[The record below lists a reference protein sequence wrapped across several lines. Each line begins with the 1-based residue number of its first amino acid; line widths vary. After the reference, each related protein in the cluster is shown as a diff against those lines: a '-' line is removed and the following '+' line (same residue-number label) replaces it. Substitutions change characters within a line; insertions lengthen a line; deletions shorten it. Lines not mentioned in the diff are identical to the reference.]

1 MMGILVRNAT
11 VLTQNARREVLR
23 NCDVLVEEERIAG
36 VGKGIKERAEFE
48 IDGRGKL
55 LIPGLVNAHA
65 HIAMALFRGLAD
77 DMEFW
82 EAWPGTVWPLE
93 RKTKAADVKA
103 GTMLGLLEG
112 IRSGTT
118 SFADFYFF
126 PEAVAEA
133 AKKIGARIA
142 IGPDVQDGKTPQAKN
157 AKEALAISE
166 RFARKFAKD
175 GMARPIAYAHAP
187 YTCCAETIAKVGEIG
202 RKFGL
207 KTHIHAAETRK
218 EVFDLKRKAG
228 KRVVD
233 YLDGLGFVSEGL
245 TAAHCC
251 WLTNSEV
258 KLLGKRKASVAHCP
272 VSNMK
277 LAGGAAAP
285 VPDMAAEGVNVTL
298 GTDGPASNNSLDMIE
313 TMKAAA
319 LLHKFARWDPKACP
333 AQQIIDFATRN
344 GARALGI
351 GAGSIEQGELADFA
365 LLDLRAANLVPAPN
379 LASAIVY
386 AANPA
391 NVRDVMVNGKLI
403 LEDGKFVKISEG
415 KIIAEAEKAA
425 ERLRG

>member
-1 MMGILVRNAT
+1 MGILVRNAI
-11 VLTQNARREVLR
+11 VLAQDEGRRILHG
-23 NCDVLVEEERIAG
+23 CDVLVEGERIAK

-55 LIPGLVNAHA
+55 LMPGLVNAHA
-65 HIAMALFRGLAD
+65 HIAMTLFRGLAD

-93 RKTKAADVKA
+93 RKISAADVRA
-103 GTMLGLLEG
+103 GTMLGLVEG
-112 IRSGTT
+112 VRSGTT

-142 IGPDVQDGKTPQAKN
+142 IGPDVQDGKTPQAKD

-166 RFARKFAKD
+166 RFAKKFAKD
-175 GMARPIAYAHAP
+175 GMVRPIAYAHAP
-187 YTCCAETIAKVGEIG
+187 YTCCAETIKKVGEIG

-218 EVFDLKRKAG
+218 EVFDLKRKTG
-228 KRVVD
+228 KRVMD
-233 YLDGLGFVSEGL
+233 YLDGIGFVSEGL
-245 TAAHCC
+245 TAAHSC

-285 VPDMAAEGVNVTL
+285 VPDMVAEGVNVTL
-298 GTDGPASNNSLDMIE
+298 GTDGPASNNSLNMLD

-333 AQQIIDFATRN
+333 AQQVLDFATLN
-344 GARALGI
+344 GAKVLGI
-351 GAGSIEQGELADFA
+351 NAGSIREGKLADFV
-365 LLDLRAANLVPAPN
+365 LMDLKAANLSPAGN

-386 AANPA
+386 AANPS
-391 NVRDVMVNGKLI
+391 NVKDVVINGKLV
-403 LEDGKFVKISEG
+403 LEDGKFAKISEK
-415 KIIAEAEKAA
+415 KIISEAEKAA
-425 ERLRG
+425 EKLRA